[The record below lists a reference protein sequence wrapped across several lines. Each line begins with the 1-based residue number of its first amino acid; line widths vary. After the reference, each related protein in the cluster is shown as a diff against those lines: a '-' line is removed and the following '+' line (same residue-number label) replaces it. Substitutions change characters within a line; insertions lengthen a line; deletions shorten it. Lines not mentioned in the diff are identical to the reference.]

1 MFLLLF
7 CSYFRTTMSTLISSG
22 RVLSLEDE
30 TDKTSDNLN
39 LDNVRSTIGDK
50 KLSSSLTLLQNSDRL
65 KETYSILNTTNSR
78 SAASNPFFAV
88 QNLCT

>member
-1 MFLLLF
+1 M
-7 CSYFRTTMSTLISSG
+7 RTLISSG
-22 RVLSLEDE
+22 RTLSLEDE

-65 KETYSILNTTNSR
+65 KDTYLILNTTIRKLQSETSTDRTKKN
-78 SAASNPFFAV
+78 NWKY
-88 QNLCT
+88 

>member
-1 MFLLLF
+1 
-7 CSYFRTTMSTLISSG
+7 MSTLISSR

-39 LDNVRSTIGDK
+39 LDNVRSTVGDK

-65 KETYSILNTTNSR
+65 KDTYPIFNTAIRKLKS
-78 SAASNPFFAV
+78 
-88 QNLCT
+88 